1 MWHSMDWLLRGS
13 PDGWMASVLPE
24 ARVCSNRTDRGA
36 PCWWDSPSES
46 ERGLCSGG
54 ETLPCVRRRHGGR
67 FEGTTTAGDRVRDTS
82 FAALSLMVWYAW
94 ARSENTWWNSVI
106 NPPPPPAVQ
115 RTNGNGPVLVRRKT
129 SPASATNALAP
140 KAQQP

>member
-1 MWHSMDWLLRGS
+1 MREALSQAI
-13 PDGWMASVLPE
+13 GWRLVEYVPYCGYRI
-24 ARVCSNRTDRGA
+24 RVF
-36 PCWWDSPSES
+36 
-46 ERGLCSGG
+46 
-54 ETLPCVRRRHGGR
+54 TL
-67 FEGTTTAGDRVRDTS
+67 GDRVRDTS

-106 NPPPPPAVQ
+106 NPPPSPTAQ
-115 RTNGNGPVLVRRKT
+115 RTNDNVPVLVRRKI